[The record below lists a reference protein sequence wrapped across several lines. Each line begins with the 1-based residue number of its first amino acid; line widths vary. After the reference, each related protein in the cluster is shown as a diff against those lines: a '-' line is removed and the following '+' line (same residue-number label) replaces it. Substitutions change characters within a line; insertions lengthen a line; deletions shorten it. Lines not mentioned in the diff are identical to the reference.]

1 MHESMSRHKWMA
13 LADSIKNS
21 DLSQDKQ
28 DTILDEVRRCLEIF
42 EDVEKAHK
50 DSRRIAR
57 NAVSEFI
64 NSIE

>member
-1 MHESMSRHKWMA
+1 MA

-28 DTILDEVRRCLEIF
+28 DTILDKGRRFLEIF

-50 DSRRIAR
+50 DNRITQ
-57 NAVSEFI
+57 NAILEFI
-64 NSIE
+64 NSIDSLQKAHG